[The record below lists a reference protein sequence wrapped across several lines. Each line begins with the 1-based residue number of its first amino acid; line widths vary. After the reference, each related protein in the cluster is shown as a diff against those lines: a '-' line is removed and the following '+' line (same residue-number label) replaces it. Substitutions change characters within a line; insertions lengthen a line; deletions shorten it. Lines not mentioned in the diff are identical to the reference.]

1 MNERFNSPEEVI
13 AFLNSSEF
21 VDGLKKYLLSLL
33 EEHQTRISPV
43 LKSIAALPH
52 SMAQAIPPDVA
63 ESILRGIRGL
73 TASPEDLQVLWK
85 TLAGHG
91 WFPDP
96 SMLFGA
102 ELLGDGISRD
112 SGAVEQLLID
122 LFRNKLPSIES
133 ELVDLYP
140 NRCHLLTKGFEAH
153 RQGQYCLSILM
164 FLAQADGIAY
174 DKHSKSVF
182 SQIERKTLGSD
193 EIQEQLGDILA
204 SILVL
209 FEEDNLPIWVTRN
222 SRDST
227 FRGFNRHQV
236 MHGESVD
243 YDTEENSLKAVS
255 LLSWLAVVLNYEPE
269 GEQGSGA
276 DSLP

>member
-1 MNERFNSPEEVI
+1 MNERFNTPEEVS

-21 VDGLKKYLLSLL
+21 VDGFKKYLISLF
-33 EEHQTRISPV
+33 EEHLTEISSV
-43 LKSIAALPH
+43 LESIGAMLH
-52 SMAQAIPPDVA
+52 SMARAVPPDVV
-63 ESILRGIRGL
+63 ESMLKGL
-73 TASPEDLQVLWK
+73 TASPEDLLALWK

-91 WFPDP
+91 WFPHP
-96 SMLFGA
+96 SMLFVA
-102 ELLGDGISRD
+102 ELLGDRISKD
-112 SGAVEQLLID
+112 SAAVEELLID
-122 LFRNKLPSIES
+122 LFRDKLPSVES

-140 NRCHLLTKGFEAH
+140 NRRHLLNEGFEAH

-174 DKHSKSVF
+174 DKHSKGVF
-182 SQIERKTLGSD
+182 IKTERKTLGSE
-193 EIQEQLGDILA
+193 EIPEQTGDILT
-204 SILVL
+204 SFLLL
-209 FEEDNLPIWVTRN
+209 FGEDNLPIWVSRN

-269 GEQGSGA
+269 GGQGSGA

>member
-1 MNERFNSPEEVI
+1 MNERFNTPEEVS

-21 VDGLKKYLLSLL
+21 VGGLKKYLVSLL
-33 EEHQTRISPV
+33 EEHQTENSPV
-43 LKSIAALPH
+43 LESIAA
-52 SMAQAIPPDVA
+52 M
-63 ESILRGIRGL
+63 LRRL
-73 TASPEDLQVLWK
+73 TASPEDLQALWK

-91 WFPDP
+91 WFPHP
-96 SMLFGA
+96 SMFFGA
-102 ELLGDGISRD
+102 ELLGDRISKD
-112 SGAVEQLLID
+112 SAAVEQLLID
-122 LFRNKLPSIES
+122 LFRNELPSIES
-133 ELVDLYP
+133 ELVDLYCS
-140 NRCHLLTKGFEAH
+140 RRHLLSKGFEAH

-174 DKHSKSVF
+174 DKHSKGVF
-182 SQIERKTLGSD
+182 SKTERKTLGSE
-193 EIQEQLGDILA
+193 EIQEQTGDILK
-204 SILVL
+204 SFLL
-209 FEEDNLPIWVTRN
+209 LLGEDNLPIWVSRN

-269 GEQGSGA
+269 DEQGSGA